1 MADPWFK
8 FFPSDWLAGTRGLS
22 AAETGVYIT
31 LICMMQEREAPIVMD
46 DTRLA
51 RLCGLPAR
59 NFRRALEA
67 LIDQGKVIEKDG
79 GLWNERVGETLLERQ
94 KTISVRSRS
103 ASSRWEKIKEK
114 QGEADAKAMQ
124 VHTEARSQK
133 SDIKETPN
141 GVSKKQRGTRLPDDW
156 FLPRAWGEWAQAEG
170 FSAGTIRTEADKFK
184 DYWIAQPGQRGVKR
198 DWLAT
203 WRNWMR
209 NSNGKRTGNGGG
221 HAATDSFL
229 AGWGLGGDQ
238 NAGGGASDSAAMRDV
253 TPPGDER
260 MAAGADWDAAGA
272 ILRFPTAAGNG
283 QGNF

>member
-31 LICMMQEREAPIVMD
+31 LICIMHEREAPILMD

-59 NFRRALEA
+59 NFRRALVA
-67 LIDQGKVIEKDG
+67 LIDQGKVVEKDG

-94 KTISVRSRS
+94 KTTSLRSRS

-114 QGEADAKAMQ
+114 QCEADASAMQ

-133 SDIKETPN
+133 PDIKETPK
-141 GVSKKQRGTRLPDDW
+141 GVSKKKRGTRLPEDW
-156 FLPRAWGEWAQAEG
+156 RLPRPWGEWAQAEG
-170 FSAGTIRTEADKFK
+170 FAADTIRSEADKFK
-184 DYWIAQPGQRGVKR
+184 DYWISTPGQKGVKL
-198 DWLAT
+198 DWQAT
-203 WRNWMR
+203 WRNWIR
-209 NSNGKRTGNGGG
+209 NSNGKRTHKTAG

-229 AGWGLGGDQ
+229 AGWGLDGSQD
-238 NAGGGASDSAAMRDV
+238 ARGGASDSPSMRDV
-253 TPPGDER
+253 TPPGSDR
-260 MAAGADWDAAGA
+260 LAAGQDWNAPGA
-272 ILRFPTAAGNG
+272 ILRFPTSAGNG
-283 QGNF
+283 SGDF

>member
-67 LIDQGKVIEKDG
+67 LIDQGKVVEKDG

-94 KTISVRSRS
+94 KTTSVRSRS

-114 QGEADAKAMQ
+114 QCEADASAMQ

-133 SDIKETPN
+133 LDIKETPN
-141 GVSKKQRGTRLPDDW
+141 GVSKKRRGSRLSDDW
-156 FLPRAWGEWAQAEG
+156 FLPRAWGDWAQAEG
-170 FSAGTIRTEADKFK
+170 FSADTIRSEADKFK
-184 DYWIAQPGQRGVKR
+184 DYWISTPGQKGVKL
-198 DWLAT
+198 DWQAT

-209 NSNGKRTGNGGG
+209 NSDGKRTHKPAG

-229 AGWGLGGDQ
+229 AGWGLDGSQD
-238 NAGGGASDSAAMRDV
+238 AGGSASDSPSMRDV
-253 TPPGDER
+253 TPPGSDR
-260 MAAGADWDAAGA
+260 MAAGQDWNTPGA
-272 ILRFPTAAGNG
+272 ILRFPTSAGNG
-283 QGNF
+283 PGDF